1 MLRRDR
7 HNTQSTAFP
16 IGLLLLAIGAIL
28 AYLAVGGAWSDNR
41 TETAVYAPQT
51 IDNSKPR

>member
-16 IGLLLLAIGAIL
+16 IALLLLAIGAIL

-41 TETAVYAPQT
+41 TETAVYTPQT
-51 IDNSKPR
+51 TDNSKPR